1 MTFTVAHIST
11 YKPTQCGIASYT
23 EDLVRSLRGCR
34 QAVVAVDYGRRA
46 RAAVEPPV
54 VAGIALQSRAAYLE
68 AARQINAGP
77 VDVVSLQHEFGIF
90 GGPHGAHVLELARA
104 LRKPLVTTLHTVS
117 PEIEP
122 ARATLLDELLAR
134 SARVVVLTEQSAE
147 ACRRLWPHHAGRVR
161 VIPHGVPAVRFRLP
175 HEVPLRRRLDADWV
189 FVASGHTWR
198 HKGFHH
204 ALLAL
209 SLLQDEGVDF
219 RFVILG
225 AGQAQFGG
233 SDDYEAGLQRLAA
246 KLGLADRVVRVREF
260 LPQRRMLEWFQAA
273 DAGLVTYTRATHN
286 SSGTLPAILACGRPV
301 VATRFEYTRA
311 IAPTTPDLLLAELAD
326 PDDIARRLRELVTH
340 RRGLAARM
348 RRAHRLMQ
356 WRTWPRTAAMYRAEF
371 AAAIE
376 GGAAAAAG
384 IVYST

>member
-1 MTFTVAHIST
+1 VSFTVAHVST
-11 YKPTQCGIASYT
+11 YWPTQCGIASYT
-23 EDLVRSLRGCR
+23 QDLVQALRGCR
-34 QAVVAVDYGRRA
+34 QAVIAVDYARRA
-46 RAAVEPPV
+46 RAIAEPPV
-54 VAGIALQSRAAYLE
+54 VAGIPLQSRAAYLE

-90 GGPHGAHVLELARA
+90 GGAHGEHVLALARA
-104 LRKPLVTTLHTVS
+104 CTKPIVTTLHTVS

-122 ARATLLDELLAR
+122 VRAALLDELLAR
-134 SARVVVLTEQSAE
+134 SARVVVLTEHSAE
-147 ACRRLWPHHAGRVR
+147 ACRALWPHHAHRVH

-175 HEVPLRRRLDADWV
+175 HEVPLRRRLAADWV

-209 SLLQDEGVDF
+209 SLLLDEGVDF

-233 SDDYEAGLQRLAA
+233 AGEYEASLRRLAD
-246 KLGLADRVVRVREF
+246 KLGLGERVVRVPEF

-301 VATRFEYTRA
+301 VATRFEYTQA
-311 IAPTTPDLLLAELAD
+311 IAQTTPDLLLAELAD
-326 PDDIARRLRELVTH
+326 PDDIARRLRELIAH
-340 RRGLAARM
+340 RRGLPARM

-356 WRTWPRTAAMYRAEF
+356 VRTWPRTAARYRALYVE
-371 AAAIE
+371 AMAGA
-376 GGAAAAAG
+376 GGRTPA
-384 IVYST
+384 

>member
-1 MTFTVAHIST
+1 VRFTVAHVST
-11 YKPTQCGIASYT
+11 YRPTQCGIASYT

-34 QAVVAVDYGRRA
+34 QAVIAVDYGRRA
-46 RAAVEPPV
+46 RAVAEPPV
-54 VAGIALQSRAAYLE
+54 VAGIALPSRAAYRE

-122 ARATLLDELLAR
+122 VRAALLDELLAR
-134 SARVVVLTEQSAE
+134 SARVVVLTEHSAQ
-147 ACRRLWPHHAGRVR
+147 ACRQRWPHHAARVG

-175 HEVPLRRRLDADWV
+175 QQVPLRRRLAAEWV

-209 SLLQDEGVDF
+209 SLLQDEGLDF

-233 SDDYEAGLQRLAA
+233 ADDYEASLQRLAT
-246 KLGLADRVVRVREF
+246 KLGIAERVVRVGEF

-301 VATRFEYTRA
+301 VATRFEYARA
-311 IAPTTPDLLLAELAD
+311 IAPTTPDLLLAEIAD
-326 PDDIARRLRELVTH
+326 PDDIARRLRELVAH
-340 RRGLAARM
+340 RRGLSARM

-356 WRTWPRTAAMYRAEF
+356 WRTWPRTAAMYRAAF
-371 AAAIE
+371 VAAIE
-376 GGAAAAAG
+376 GGTAAP
-384 IVYST
+384 